1 MTKKKKNTT
10 KGREEEEEEE
20 EKEEVAKNVAGDS
33 DSGSWG
39 LRLFRFFTDAYRSF
53 SRVSPFSVDPI
64 KGPNRRVSVINLLR
78 VDLIAGSP
86 VLCFLV
92 FFPSLLPIRR
102 HLFDGL
108 ISIRSFLLFLPHFVI
123 TFAGFFH

>member
-10 KGREEEEEEE
+10 KGREEEEE

-33 DSGSWG
+33 DNGSWG

-92 FFPSLLPIRR
+92 FF
-102 HLFDGL
+102 
-108 ISIRSFLLFLPHFVI
+108 FLPCSRFDA
-123 TFAGFFH
+123 TFLMD